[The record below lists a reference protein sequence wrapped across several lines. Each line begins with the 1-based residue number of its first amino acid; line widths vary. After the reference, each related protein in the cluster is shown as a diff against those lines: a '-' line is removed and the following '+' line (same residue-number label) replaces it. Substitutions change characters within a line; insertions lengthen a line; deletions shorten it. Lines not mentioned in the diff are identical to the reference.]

1 MVNKACCTVCN
12 KSSLRHRIITLLIYP
27 ALLLLPGYSHADT
40 LTLYVERERMHTA
53 LVLPVDALLKKV
65 PAMGALLDTDDN
77 TSWLRFG
84 WGEAGYFGRDDR
96 TSGATLVALFWRS
109 PSVMEVASLDSPRSS
124 YSESYPLA
132 VSTEQFAK
140 IAQFISTTFLE
151 LDDSLSPQRKAT
163 PSIRYYDAKPR
174 YHLFYNCNHWTAE
187 ALHNAGIIQGYRRA
201 WLARSVTRRLPQ
213 P

>member
-1 MVNKACCTVCN
+1 MADIYQHANH
-12 KSSLRHRIITLLIYP
+12 SLQLRQGTI
-27 ALLLLPGYSHADT
+27 ALLVCIASLLLAQHTCADT

-53 LVLPVDALLKKV
+53 MVLPVDALLKKA
-65 PAMGALLDTDDN
+65 PAMRTLLDADDN

-96 TSGATLVALFWRS
+96 TSGTTLVALFWRS

-124 YSESYPLA
+124 YSESYPLE

-140 IAQFISTTFLE
+140 IAQFISTTFPE

-187 ALHNAGIIQGYRRA
+187 ALHNAGIIRGYRRA
-201 WLARSVTRRLPQ
+201 WLARSATRRLPQ